1 MKVEDVEDENVN
13 GFLKQEKKLEMQ
25 EKMDEK
31 EDDEKDEK
39 DKKDK
44 KKDEKTE
51 SVGLFE
57 LFKFVDKLDA
67 ILILIGVVSAII
79 CGCIFSAMFI
89 MFGDVTDVLA
99 QYNPGAGPGSGN
111 DAFLKGMNLFA
122 VRITFVGIGILI
134 THYIFVAA
142 FNYSAERQVEL

>member
-31 EDDEKDEK
+31 EDEEKDEK

-57 LFKFVDKLDA
+57 LFKFADKLDA
-67 ILILIGVVSAII
+67 ILILVGVVSAII

-99 QYNPGAGPGSGN
+99 QYNGATGANSGN
-111 DAFLKGMNLFA
+111 EAFLEGMNNFA
-122 VRITFVGIGILI
+122 IQVKLCLQRIFG
-134 THYIFVAA
+134 
-142 FNYSAERQVEL
+142 

>member
-31 EDDEKDEK
+31 EDEEKDEK

-44 KKDEKTE
+44 KKDGKTE

-57 LFKFVDKLDA
+57 LFKFADKLDA
-67 ILILIGVVSAII
+67 ILILVGVVSAII

-99 QYNPGAGPGSGN
+99 QYNGATGANSGN
-111 DAFLKGMNLFA
+111 EAFLEGMNNFA
-122 VRITFVGIGILI
+122 I
-134 THYIFVAA
+134 
-142 FNYSAERQVEL
+142 QVHICE

>member
-31 EDDEKDEK
+31 EDEEKDEK

-44 KKDEKTE
+44 KKDEKAE

-57 LFKFVDKLDA
+57 LFKFADKLDA
-67 ILILIGVVSAII
+67 ILILVGVVSAII

-99 QYNPGAGPGSGN
+99 QYNGATGANSGN
-111 DAFLKGMNLFA
+111 EAFLEGMNNFA
-122 VRITFVGIGILI
+122 IQVKLCLQRIFG
-134 THYIFVAA
+134 
-142 FNYSAERQVEL
+142 